1 MSNKENLLSVL
12 YVVATPIGNLED
24 ITARAIRILAEVDLI
39 AAEDA
44 RHTSKL
50 LAHLNISTPITTYH
64 DHNESTASLMLL
76 DRIKKGAS
84 IALVSD
90 AGTPLIADPG
100 YRLVKLAIEEG
111 VKVIPVPGPS
121 ALIAAISIAG
131 LPSDRF
137 TFYGFLPAK
146 AKAREDFLTR
156 TINETGTLVFYES
169 PHRMVKTIHAFERVF
184 GQDRLMVVARELTK
198 TFEQVVN
205 KPIGE
210 IRRQIEAGDI
220 VVKGEFVLLLQGRLH
235 TESKLDETVLL
246 EALLAELP
254 ISKAADIASR
264 LTGKRK
270 KDLYKIALAIKEN
283 HQ

>member
-1 MSNKENLLSVL
+1 MSVL

>member
-1 MSNKENLLSVL
+1 LSVL

>member
-1 MSNKENLLSVL
+1 MSVL

-39 AAEDA
+39 AAEDT

-198 TFEQVVN
+198 TFEQVVS

-220 VVKGEFVLLLQGRLH
+220 VVKGEFVLLLQGRQH